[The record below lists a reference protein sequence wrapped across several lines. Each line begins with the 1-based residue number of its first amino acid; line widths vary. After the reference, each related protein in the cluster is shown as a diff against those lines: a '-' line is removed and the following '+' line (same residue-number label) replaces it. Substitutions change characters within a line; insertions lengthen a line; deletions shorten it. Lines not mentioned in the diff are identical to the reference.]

1 MEFRGGCEKKI
12 INFFLV
18 FQCFIGRIFNSN
30 CKTDLIA
37 EPTNTEKLIVM
48 MRSQMPTPEEIT
60 SSDREVIAFLAQNEK
75 IMEQV
80 DKMESYLRATQD
92 LEALLKIT
100 REAFINELIDY
111 YLEHN
116 EADSFFSSGYKE
128 FIVK

>member
-1 MEFRGGCEKKI
+1 M
-12 INFFLV
+12 
-18 FQCFIGRIFNSN
+18 
-30 CKTDLIA
+30 DLIA

-60 SSDREVIAFLAQNEK
+60 SSDREVIAFLARNEN

-80 DKMESYLRATQD
+80 DKMGSYLRATED

-100 REAFINELIDY
+100 REEFINELIDY

-116 EADSFFSSGYKE
+116 ETDSFFSSGYKE

>member
-1 MEFRGGCEKKI
+1 M
-12 INFFLV
+12 
-18 FQCFIGRIFNSN
+18 
-30 CKTDLIA
+30 DLIA

-80 DKMESYLRATQD
+80 EMMEGYLRATQD
-92 LEALLKIT
+92 LETVLKIT
-100 REAFINELIDY
+100 REAFINESIDY
-111 YLEHN
+111 YWEHN
-116 EADSFFSSGYKE
+116 EADSFLSSGYKE

>member
-1 MEFRGGCEKKI
+1 M
-12 INFFLV
+12 
-18 FQCFIGRIFNSN
+18 
-30 CKTDLIA
+30 DLIA

-48 MRSQMPTPEEIT
+48 MRSQMPTSEEIT

-111 YLEHN
+111 YLQHN
-116 EADSFFSSGYKE
+116 EADSFFSSG
-128 FIVK
+128 

>member
-1 MEFRGGCEKKI
+1 M
-12 INFFLV
+12 
-18 FQCFIGRIFNSN
+18 
-30 CKTDLIA
+30 DLIA

-48 MRSQMPTPEEIT
+48 MRSQMPTSEEIT

-92 LEALLKIT
+92 LKALLKIT

-116 EADSFFSSGYKE
+116 ETDSFFSSGYKE